1 MESKMS
7 DTKVRTVVRTALAC
21 AVVSFAL
28 NAAGSPSAFANEHR
42 HHRLAQG
49 GAYARAT
56 SQEMSRAINR
66 DALGERPRAAES
78 RWRYQPG
85 KGVIDE
91 ACDLPTS
98 ACPNGMR
105 DVS

>member
-1 MESKMS
+1 MS
-7 DTKVRTVVRTALAC
+7 DTKVRTVVRTVLAG

-28 NAAGSPSAFANEHR
+28 NAAGSPSAFANEH
-42 HHRLAQG
+42 HRLARG

-78 RWRYQPG
+78 WWRYQPG

-98 ACPNGMR
+98 ACPNEMR
-105 DVS
+105 DVN